1 MTSDPATPDARHEP
15 ASPAEQRALSRD
27 EQELADKARNP
38 ALSGLS
44 DRELGDLIGLLRE
57 RRNRARDIGDQ
68 QGREAR
74 GKAAP
79 AGATIAG
86 SNHGTVSKHDFL
98 SEALDRAM
106 DERERRGGTH
116 GDPVTEGADGQ
127 ESQAELTRKAQAM
140 ANEGRRDSDM
150 TEDGAPLHPND
161 PDADPG
167 KKGLAETAR
176 NTAPSGAL
184 DHAGDLPA
192 RERSRSR

>member
-1 MTSDPATPDARHEP
+1 MSSDPKRHEP

-27 EQELADKARNP
+27 EQELADRARNP
-38 ALSGLS
+38 ALAELS
-44 DRELGDLIGLLRE
+44 DRELSDLIALLRE
-57 RRNRARDIGDQ
+57 RRNRARDIGDR

-79 AGATIAG
+79 AGATISS

-106 DERERRGGTH
+106 EERERRGG
-116 GDPVTEGADGQ
+116 GDGDAVTEGAHGE

-140 ANEGRRDSDM
+140 ANEGRRDEDQ
-150 TEDGAPLHPND
+150 DGAPIHPED
-161 PDADPG
+161 PKADPG
-167 KKGLAETAR
+167 KGAMEDTAR

-184 DHAGDLPA
+184 DHAGELPS
-192 RERSRSR
+192 RERSRERR